1 MQESEAILAEAQKIV
16 KYLLWVFGVAPGYLR
31 RYNISKMIAYLIIAG
46 LTSLIF
52 GILFLLAP
60 DKFWQSVAG
69 MFNKPVI
76 YVESGLRSYHFPV
89 GFLFLILGSWLI
101 FLVLADP
108 YFWYFH
114 LLGIAFVITG
124 LLYIFA
130 PDWLLWLSNASGKE
144 IITFDQIAIASRVSL
159 GIVLILV
166 SIYIFLKLSIAVG
179 IIR

>member
-1 MQESEAILAEAQKIV
+1 MV
-16 KYLLWVFGVAPGYLR
+16 TYLV
-31 RYNISKMIAYLIIAG
+31 ISG

-52 GILFLLAP
+52 GILFLIAP
-60 DKFWQSVAG
+60 ESFWQKVSGA
-69 MFNKPVI
+69 FNKPVI
-76 YVESGLRSYHFPV
+76 YVEKSLRSYHFPV
-89 GFLFLILGSWLI
+89 GFLFLILGTWLI

-108 YFWYFH
+108 ALWFFH
-114 LLGIAFVITG
+114 LVGIAFVITG

-159 GIVLILV
+159 GVVLILV

-179 IIR
+179 ALR